1 MNTHAIRSQRGVT
14 MIMVM
19 LLMTAMLMGALAFA
33 RVTEVG
39 TLVSNNLAT
48 KESSMHAAEVG
59 RGAAFAQLQ
68 ALAALNSLDNNSGS
82 WYWAAEQPL
91 DPATG
96 IPTTVNFANTPQV
109 AGNVGRF
116 IVTYAVERLC
126 AAGTTAIDDSAA
138 QCLTVN
144 KTWGDDKGDPPD
156 MSSTP
161 KDYMEDGAVQYR
173 ISVRVTDVRG
183 TQTWTQSLVT
193 LR

>member
-1 MNTHAIRSQRGVT
+1 MKPIRSERGVT

-19 LLMTAMLMGALAFA
+19 LLMTVMLMGALAFA

-48 KESSMHAAEVG
+48 KESSIHAAEVG
-59 RGAAFAQLQ
+59 RGAAYAQLQ
-68 ALAALNSLDNNSGS
+68 ALAALNNLDNNNGN
-82 WYWAAEQPL
+82 WYWATEQPI

-96 IPTTVNFANTPQV
+96 VPTTINFANTPQV
-109 AGNVGRF
+109 TGNVGRF

-126 AAGTTAIDDSAA
+126 ADGTTMIKDSAA
-138 QCLTVN
+138 ECLTVN
-144 KTWGDDKGDPPD
+144 KTWDDDETGDPPD
-156 MSSTP
+156 MSSDP

-173 ISVRVTDVRG
+173 ITVRVTDVRG

-193 LR
+193 VN

>member
-1 MNTHAIRSQRGVT
+1 MNMNAIRYQRGVT

-19 LLMTAMLMGALAFA
+19 LLMTAMLLGALAFA

-48 KESSMHAAEVG
+48 KESSIHAAEVG

-68 ALAALNSLDNNSGS
+68 ALAALNGLDNNSGT
-82 WYWAAEQPL
+82 WYWATEQPL

-96 IPTTVNFANTPQV
+96 IPTTINFASTPQV
-109 AGNVGRF
+109 PGNVGRF
-116 IVTYAVERLC
+116 IVTYVVERLC
-126 AAGTTAIDDSAA
+126 VAGTTAIDDSAA
-138 QCLTVN
+138 QCLTLN
-144 KTWGDDKGDPPD
+144 KTWGGNKGDPPD

>member
-1 MNTHAIRSQRGVT
+1 
-14 MIMVM
+14 
-19 LLMTAMLMGALAFA
+19 
-33 RVTEVG
+33 
-39 TLVSNNLAT
+39 
-48 KESSMHAAEVG
+48 
-59 RGAAFAQLQ
+59 
-68 ALAALNSLDNNSGS
+68 
-82 WYWAAEQPL
+82 
-91 DPATG
+91 
-96 IPTTVNFANTPQV
+96 
-109 AGNVGRF
+109 
-116 IVTYAVERLC
+116 VTYAVERLC